1 MRPMRSFINSLR
13 LFVFG
18 LATTVRFTVALVWV
32 KLSGDPT
39 RADAWLLRTFGLRGV
54 ELCGG
59 QIGLPREPP
68 RLDARPYVIVA
79 NHQSHLDVPLVV
91 SSLPT
96 LTMRFVAKP
105 ALFRLPLFGWYLRAA
120 GHLEARRR
128 EEVLGACER
137 LLATG
142 YDVMF
147 FPEGT
152 RTPPGVLGPF
162 RPGAFE
168 LAVRAGRPVLPL
180 AIYGTSSVLASG
192 SRHPTP
198 GPVSVRIG
206 RAIEP
211 GEDAEALSETV
222 REALQGMIEEGPL
235 PALALRPP
243 RERQP
248 DA

>member
-1 MRPMRSFINSLR
+1 MPSFINSLR

-18 LATTVRFTVALVWV
+18 LATTIRFTVALVWV

-59 QIGLPREPP
+59 QIGLPRDPP
-68 RLDARPYVIVA
+68 PLGERPYVIVA
-79 NHQSHLDVPLVV
+79 NHQSHLDVPLIV
-91 SSLPT
+91 SSLPM

-137 LLATG
+137 LLESG

-180 AIYGTSSVLASG
+180 AIYGTAAVLPSG
-192 SRHPTP
+192 SRHPSP

-206 RAIEP
+206 AAIEP
-211 GEDAEALSETV
+211 GDDVEALTARV
-222 REALQGMIEEGPL
+222 RDAMGALIDEGPL
-235 PALALRPP
+235 PALELRPP
-243 RERQP
+243 RARQP
-248 DA
+248 AA